1 MSKQVLGKGLGAL
14 IPGDEETEAA
24 VTHFRTLELDQIAPN
39 PMQPRQS
46 FSPERLAELAASVKT
61 NGIVQ
66 PLIVRRNGSG
76 YTIVAGERRYR
87 AARMAGLG
95 QVPAVIMDD
104 VDDLRML
111 ELALVEN
118 IHREDLNPLELA
130 EAYDRLIRQCGL
142 TQIQLA
148 EQVGR
153 SRAAVANHL
162 RLLSLPDSIK
172 RMIAGGR
179 LTEGHARAILA
190 MESEAQMLEM
200 AERIVT
206 SSLSVRETERA
217 TGGKKRRRLVVKR
230 KASGVMD
237 METDLKRL
245 LGTSV
250 KIVPGL
256 KRGRIEIEY
265 YGDDDLDRLW
275 QLFRRT
281 EPIS

>member
-14 IPGDEETEAA
+14 IPSNDQAETGA
-24 VTHFRTLELDQIAPN
+24 VQYRELDLDQIAPN

-46 FSPERLAELAASVKT
+46 FSQERLAELAASVKA

-87 AARMAGLG
+87 AARMAGLT
-95 QVPAVIMDD
+95 QVPSVIMDD
-104 VDDLRML
+104 VDDVRML

-142 TQIQLA
+142 TQNQLA

-162 RLLSLPDSIK
+162 RLLSLPESIK

-206 SSLSVRETERA
+206 SSLSVREAERA

-230 KASGVMD
+230 KAPGLMD
-237 METDLKRL
+237 VEADLKRL

-275 QLFRRT
+275 QLFRKT
-281 EPIS
+281 ESIS